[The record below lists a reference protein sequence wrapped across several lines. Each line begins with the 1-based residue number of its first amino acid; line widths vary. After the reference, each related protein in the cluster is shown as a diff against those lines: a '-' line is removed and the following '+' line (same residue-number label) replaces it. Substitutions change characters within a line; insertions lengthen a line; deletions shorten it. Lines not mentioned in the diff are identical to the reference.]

1 MQYRVKWIE
10 GNENECHSQLSI
22 RVYNAT
28 SIYLECRAQ
37 LLVIVNY
44 VLQ

>member
-1 MQYRVKWIE
+1 MQYKVKWIE
-10 GNENECHSQLSI
+10 GNENECHLQSSNS
-22 RVYNAT
+22 VHNTT